1 MPPCKGTRADGS
13 PCRAD
18 ARRGSEYCVFHDNAT
33 ADAMAAGRAAGNE
46 GNRRRALAKPNPA
59 AEARL
64 RPWRQ
69 LDAATLAS
77 AKAATPLEVAVLVA
91 DTIDQVR
98 AGEISPT
105 VANSVGY
112 LAQTLAKLHE
122 QIETDRK
129 IDFILEVLQ
138 ERRLRG

>member
-1 MPPCKGTRADGS
+1 MAQCKATKTDGS

-18 ARRGSEYCVFHDNAT
+18 ARRGSEYCIFHDPAT
-33 ADAMAAGRAAGNE
+33 AATMEAGRREGND

-59 AEARL
+59 ADARL

-69 LDAATLAS
+69 LDGATLAN
-77 AKAATPLEVAVLVA
+77 AQAATPLEVAVLVA

-98 AGEISPT
+98 AGDISPT

-122 QIETDRK
+122 QIVTESK
-129 IDFILEVLQ
+129 IDMILEVIQ
-138 ERRLRG
+138 QRRLGG